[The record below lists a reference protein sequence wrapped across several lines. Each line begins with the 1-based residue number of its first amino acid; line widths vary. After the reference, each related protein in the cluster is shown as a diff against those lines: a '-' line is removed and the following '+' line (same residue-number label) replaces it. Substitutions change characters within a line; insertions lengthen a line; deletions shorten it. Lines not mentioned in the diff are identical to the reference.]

1 MKNYLSLLL
10 LASVFLGCRSVDD
23 LNIEPGKV
31 VETLTAYGQENPE
44 TRAIVHTRKGDIEI
58 RLYTET
64 PLHRA
69 NFVRLVKAGYYDER
83 DFYRIVPGVVLQ
95 GGGETRD
102 QLNYT
107 VPAEFRP
114 NLLNKKGALSMARYS
129 DNNPNK
135 ESSATEF
142 FFVTKGRFYNTDDL
156 ARYPE
161 AQRQVYLNPGGEM
174 LFDNEYTVFG
184 EVTKGLDVVETI
196 GKMPVV
202 EQEKPYDRVKFSIE
216 LLK

>member
-1 MKNYLSLLL
+1 MKTYLLL
-10 LASVFLGCRSVDD
+10 TLLLLGCRSVDD
-23 LNIEPGKV
+23 LNIEPGQV
-31 VETLTAYGQENPE
+31 VEVLTAYGKENPE
-44 TRAIVHTRKGDIEI
+44 TRAVVHTSKGDIEI
-58 RLYTET
+58 RLYPET

-69 NFVRLVKAGYYDER
+69 NFVRLVKAGYFDER
-83 DFYRIVPGVVLQ
+83 DFYRIVPGTVLQ

-107 VPAEFRP
+107 IPAEFRP
-114 NLLNKKGALSMARYS
+114 TLLNKKGALSMARYS

-142 FFVTKGRFYNTDDL
+142 FFVTKGRFYNEDDL

-184 EVTKGLDVVETI
+184 EVTKGLEVVEAI
-196 GKMPVV
+196 AKMPVV
-202 EQEKPYDRVKFSIE
+202 DQEKPYERIKFSIE